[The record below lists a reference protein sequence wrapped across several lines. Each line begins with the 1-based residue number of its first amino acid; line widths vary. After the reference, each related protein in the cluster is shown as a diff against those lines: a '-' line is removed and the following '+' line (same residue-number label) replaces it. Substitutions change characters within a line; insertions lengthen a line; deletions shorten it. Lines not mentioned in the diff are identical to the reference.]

1 MICCNCC
8 KPKVTRAAKNFH
20 CKTKNKSSHCQ
31 IGCVWSGQPQ
41 SGCIVR
47 HNLDWG
53 DEGDLCTNSMQPEL
67 IHLLIHTRDAIT
79 ARQWCQ
85 LGPIQ
90 SWWLRIVC
98 GNIINIIWQGQCR
111 YSRTANKLKSV
122 FGQRVYF
129 STRADCDD
137 GSDEMVC
144 TRTCLVE
151 EFTCKNGLCI
161 QVKRKVSLPENA
173 NEISTFSN
181 MQFLTILY
189 FCWC

>member
-1 MICCNCC
+1 MD
-8 KPKVTRAAKNFH
+8 AF
-20 CKTKNKSSHCQ
+20 
-31 IGCVWSGQPQ
+31 GQDNL
-41 SGCIVR
+41 
-47 HNLDWG
+47 NLDVLSGTTWIG
-53 DEGDLCTNSMQPEL
+53 GTKGICAPTPCSQSSKL
-67 IHLLIHTRDAIT
+67 IHLLVHTRDAIT

-98 GNIINIIWQGQCR
+98 GNIINIIWQGQGR
-111 YSRTANKLKSV
+111 YSRTARANKLKSV

-161 QVKRKVSLPENA
+161 QVKRIVSLPENLHFQTC
-173 NEISTFSN
+173 NFW
-181 MQFLTILY
+181 QFYI
-189 FCWC
+189 FVDVKV